1 MTYRMTKLI
10 SKDGGIKV
18 NDKVAIVTGGS
29 SGIGAATVRLF
40 AERGY
45 RVAAI
50 GRNEQRL
57 NEVATS
63 SERIVPIIAD
73 LSSPQT
79 ARDTVARIGE
89 QLGRIDVLVNAHG
102 VLGDPAEFQDFSEEV
117 WDLFINTNL
126 RAPIATAAAAVPY
139 LKESKGSVVNVS
151 SINAIQAEPQNAPY
165 GVTKAALSGFTKY
178 AAADMAPYG
187 IRVNAVLP
195 GWVRTPMAIPF
206 LEEAGVL
213 DKPVS
218 FNYMQR
224 PGQPQEIAKVIA
236 FLASEEASFMTG
248 ECLVAD
254 GGHWINMREIAAAE

>member
-1 MTYRMTKLI
+1 MTNER
-10 SKDGGIKV
+10 
-18 NDKVAIVTGGS
+18 VAIVTGGS
-29 SGIGAATVRLF
+29 SGIGAATVRLL

-50 GRNEQRL
+50 GRNRERL
-57 NEVATS
+57 DEVAS
-63 SERIVPIIAD
+63 ASDRIVAVVAD
-73 LSSPQT
+73 LSNPQT
-79 ARDTVARIGE
+79 ARETVTEIGE
-89 QLGRIDVLVNAHG
+89 RLGRIDVLVNAHG
-102 VLGDPAEFQDFSEEV
+102 ILGEPAEFQDVSDDV
-117 WDLFINTNL
+117 WQLFIDTNL
-126 RAPIATAAAAVPY
+126 RAPIATAAAAVPF
-139 LKESKGSVVNVS
+139 LKESGGAVVNVS

-178 AAADMAPYG
+178 AAADLAPYG

-224 PGQPQEIAKVIA
+224 PAEPEEIAAVIA
-236 FLASEEASFMTG
+236 FLASAEASFMTG